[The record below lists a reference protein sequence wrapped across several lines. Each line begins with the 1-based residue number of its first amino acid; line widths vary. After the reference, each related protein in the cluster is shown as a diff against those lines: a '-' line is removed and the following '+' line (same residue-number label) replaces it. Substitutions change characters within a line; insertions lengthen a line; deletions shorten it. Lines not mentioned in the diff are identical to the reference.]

1 MRRKRQSTPFE
12 EVVKQRVTEKA
23 ETAMAYLFRD
33 LELALSKLGI
43 TINMLCIKVPRRR
56 RGGQTLDEDVGRY
69 GFNGDYMNV
78 FTALRERCKEAG
90 TEVLSERMMEW
101 FLQAKAQEVEELL
114 DTYAERE
121 RKQARES

>member
-23 ETAMAYLFRD
+23 ENAMAYLFRD
-33 LELALSKLGI
+33 LEVALSKLGI
-43 TINMLCIKVPRRR
+43 TINMLCVKVPRRR
-56 RGGQTLDEDVGRY
+56 RDGGVFDEDAGRY
-69 GFNGDYMNV
+69 GFNGEYMNV

-90 TEVLSERMMEW
+90 TEVLSERMLEW

>member
-56 RGGQTLDEDVGRY
+56 RGGQTLDEDVEKY
-69 GFNGDYMNV
+69 GFNGDHMNV

>member
-23 ETAMAYLFRD
+23 ENAMAYLFRD
-33 LELALSKLGI
+33 LEVALSKLGI

-56 RGGQTLDEDVGRY
+56 RDGQTLDEDVGRY
-69 GFNGDYMNV
+69 GFNGEYMNV